1 MKKAL
6 ISVVV
11 GLIGLSSSL
20 LANNGTYTQNF
31 DAHGNSISFGDG
43 SIVRAGNAATTVGGW
58 AGGNNALRLTG
69 DTITN
74 QNASY
79 FLPSLAP
86 AGKIESFSASFKLLF
101 KSDIVPAD
109 AFSFNFG
116 TFKTTASSYGN
127 DQGMYD
133 PSGVKTG
140 SMLSVVWDTYSNGG
154 SDPRSIEL
162 LLNGVRLGNNTTVVP
177 FTPNTFSVDNYRDV
191 TINWANNLVNV
202 TYGGATVF
210 SNVSTGSFVP
220 NIGDSFAFN
229 AQTGG
234 SSQDTFIDNV
244 SVTAIPEPSTFAAI
258 AGAAMLGMAVCQR
271 RRRAA

>member
-11 GLIGLSSSL
+11 GLTGLSSSL

-31 DAHGNSISFGDG
+31 NTHEGSISFGDG
-43 SIVRAGNAATTVGGW
+43 SIVRAGNAGTTVGGW
-58 AGGNNALRLTG
+58 AGGDQALRLTQDG
-69 DTITN
+69 IAN

-101 KSDIVPAD
+101 KSDNTPAD

-116 TFKTTASSYGN
+116 TFKTTASSYGS

-133 PSGVKTG
+133 SSGVKTG

-154 SDPRSIEL
+154 NDPISIEL
-162 LLNGVRLGNNTTVVP
+162 LLNGSRLGNNTAVLP
-177 FTPNTFSVDNYRDV
+177 FAPRGFSSNNYRDV

-220 NIGDSFAFN
+220 TIGDSFAFN

-234 SSQDTFIDNV
+234 SMQDAFIDNV

>member
-6 ISVVV
+6 TSVVV
-11 GLIGLSSSL
+11 GLIGLSSSAF
-20 LANNGTYTQNF
+20 ANNGTYTQNF
-31 DAHGNSISFGDG
+31 DTHEGSTSFGDG

-58 AGGNNALRLTG
+58 AGNNALRLTG
-69 DTITN
+69 DTVAN

-133 PSGVKTG
+133 SSGVKTG
-140 SMLSVVWDTYSNGG
+140 SMLSVVWDTYSNG
-154 SDPRSIEL
+154 SDDPKSIEL
-162 LLNGVRLGNNTTVVP
+162 LLNGVRLGNNTTTVP
-177 FTPNTFSVDNYRDV
+177 FVPNTFSSSNYRDV

-202 TYGGATVF
+202 TYGGVSVF

-220 NIGDSFAFN
+220 TIGDSFAFN

-234 SSQDTFIDNV
+234 SSQDAFIDNV

>member
-11 GLIGLSSSL
+11 GLTVLSSS
-20 LANNGTYTQNF
+20 AFAVAGTYTQNF
-31 DAHGNSISFGDG
+31 NTHEGSISFGDG
-43 SIVRAGNAATTVGGW
+43 SIVRAGNAGTTVGGW
-58 AGGNNALRLTG
+58 AGGDQALRLTQDG
-69 DTITN
+69 ISD

-101 KSDIVPAD
+101 KSDAVAAD
-109 AFSFNFG
+109 SLSFNFG
-116 TFKTTASSYGN
+116 TFKTTASSYGS

-133 PSGVKTG
+133 SSRVKTG

-154 SDPRSIEL
+154 SDPISIEL
-162 LLNGVRLGNNTTVVP
+162 LLNGARLGNNTTVVP
-177 FTPNTFSVDNYRDV
+177 FAPRDFSINNYRDV

-220 NIGDSFAFN
+220 TIGDSFAFN

-234 SSQDTFIDNV
+234 SRQDAFIDNV
-244 SVTAIPEPSTFAAI
+244 VVTAVPEPSTFAAI